1 MPFYPGED
9 KRVDS
14 WEGKRVRPTA
24 AGGWW
29 SDINPAAQVK
39 PTPTSYPTPNP
50 TPTPNPNPN
59 PNPNPKPN
67 PSPNPTPHQAG
78 TTAPLVVVA
87 HQLG

>member
-1 MPFYPGED
+1 MRFYPGEE

-39 PTPTSYPTPNP
+39 PSPAPYP

-59 PNPNPKPN
+59 PNPNQVSPPPPRVASW
-67 PSPNPTPHQAG
+67 PSVVL
-78 TTAPLVVVA
+78 TAPSTLES
-87 HQLG
+87 